1 MKFDPTFAGAILCW
15 IVLSVSAH
23 PARCSGQTAQSPAD
37 TQEMSDFSLSGFGDK
52 GVKAWDVRGK
62 SADIGTEVIK
72 LNRIVSN
79 FYGEQETVQL
89 TARTGSFN
97 RREGSIHLQ
106 DDVVV
111 TTSSGARLETD
122 VLDWDRKRQLVKTD
136 RQVNVYKGSMT
147 ATGRGAKGFPDLN
160 KFDLDKDVKVV
171 IDEPAG
177 PGKAGAQKVEITSDG
192 PLQVDYQKN
201 IATFNDHVKTVT
213 ADGVITCDQMELYFG
228 AKQTAG
234 AATRRDIDDIAGAGS
249 KIERILCFGNVTI
262 TRGPNVSYSESAVY
276 SAPENKITLLG
287 RPKMI
292 IYSSEGLNA
301 PVGN

>member
-1 MKFDPTFAGAILCW
+1 
-15 IVLSVSAH
+15 
-23 PARCSGQTAQSPAD
+23 
-37 TQEMSDFSLSGFGDK
+37 MSDFSLSGFGDK

-171 IDEPAG
+171 IDEQIGRA
-177 PGKAGAQKVEITSDG
+177 S
-192 PLQVDYQKN
+192 
-201 IATFNDHVKTVT
+201 
-213 ADGVITCDQMELYFG
+213 C
-228 AKQTAG
+228 
-234 AATRRDIDDIAGAGS
+234 R
-249 KIERILCFGNVTI
+249 ER
-262 TRGPNVSYSESAVY
+262 VSV
-276 SAPENKITLLG
+276 
-287 RPKMI
+287 
-292 IYSSEGLNA
+292 
-301 PVGN
+301 VV